1 MFSPSKTC
9 ISAGGETNMMFFS
22 RIQIAGVSYISFT
35 ISAISVQPSGKKSEK
50 WKAPALTNV
59 NSIAF

>member
-35 ISAISVQPSGKKSEK
+35 ISAISVQPSGKKKREMESSCF
-50 WKAPALTNV
+50 NQC
-59 NSIAF
+59 